1 MPSEYAAGMEVG
13 LGDLLKL
20 HDGQRE
26 SFARDGYVV
35 IDDALPEVTIT
46 RWRERAHELF
56 THARDIDKR
65 SDGHVLAY
73 SVLTG
78 EVIRDEFTELYDFY
92 VAPSTLRWV
101 AGVTGESEIHVSPNL
116 RSAINVNI
124 LQVGNTYHWHFDAN
138 PYTALLYLSTT
149 PPGAGNELE
158 LYPNLGSQNTSP
170 EDLATRQK
178 VVLPT
183 RAGTLV
189 LMDGSNTYHHVA
201 PVVEE
206 CDRLSVPMVYPPFRE
221 ELRPPELD
229 DYLYESDS

>member
-1 MPSEYAAGMEVG
+1 MEVG

-20 HDGQRE
+20 HGGQRE

-35 IDDALPEVTIT
+35 VHDALPEATIT
-46 RWRERAHELF
+46 RWRDRAHELF
-56 THARDIDKR
+56 EHARDIDKR

-73 SVLTG
+73 RVLTG

-92 VAPSTLRWV
+92 TAPSTLRWV
-101 AGVTGESEIHVSPNL
+101 AKVTGEREIHVSPNV
-116 RSAINVNI
+116 RSAVNVNI
-124 LQVGNTYHWHFDAN
+124 LQSGHSYRWHFDAN

-149 PPGAGNELE
+149 PPGAGGQLE
-158 LYPNLGSQNTSP
+158 LFPNLGPGNTSP
-170 EDLATRQK
+170 AHLAAREK
-178 VVLPT
+178 VTLPT

-189 LMDGSNTYHHVA
+189 LLDGSITYHRVA
-201 PVVEE
+201 PVVEA

-229 DYLYESDS
+229 DYLYGSDS

>member
-1 MPSEYAAGMEVG
+1 MEVG

-20 HDGQRE
+20 HDWQRE
-26 SFARDGYVV
+26 SFASDGYVV
-35 IDDALPEVTIT
+35 VGQALPEATIT
-46 RWRERAHELF
+46 RWRERAHDLF
-56 THARDIDKR
+56 AHAREIDKR

-73 SVLTG
+73 RVLTG

-101 AGVTGESEIHVSPNL
+101 AAVTGAPEIHVSPNL
-116 RSAINVNI
+116 RSAVNVNI
-124 LQVGNTYHWHFDAN
+124 LRSGDTYRWHFDAN

-149 PPGAGNELE
+149 PPSAGGELE
-158 LYPNLGSQNTSP
+158 LYPNLGPQNTSP
-170 EDLATRQK
+170 QDLAARQK

-189 LMDGSNTYHHVA
+189 LMDGSTTYHHVA
-201 PVVEE
+201 PVTEE
-206 CDRLSVPMVYPPFRE
+206 CDRVSVPMVYPPFRE

-229 DYLYESDS
+229 DYLYGSDS